1 MSDFLCKMGRT
12 PNSGHEPRSAGSHGG
27 RERGRDYWHSTPS
40 LSVLYEEAKVSAAS
54 LISGPS
60 GRRGLFRIR
69 LSGSLAI
76 AFARMDC
83 LSVCLCGWMSVCVVG
98 CLSVWLE
105 VFLCGWMSVCVWL
118 AVCLLYGLFLG
129 V

>member
-83 LSVCLCGWMSVCVVG
+83 LSVCLCGWMSVCV
-98 CLSVWLE
+98 
-105 VFLCGWMSVCVWL
+105 WL
-118 AVCLLYGLFLG
+118 AVCLLYGLSGCLIACLSDVMSVFA
-129 V
+129 